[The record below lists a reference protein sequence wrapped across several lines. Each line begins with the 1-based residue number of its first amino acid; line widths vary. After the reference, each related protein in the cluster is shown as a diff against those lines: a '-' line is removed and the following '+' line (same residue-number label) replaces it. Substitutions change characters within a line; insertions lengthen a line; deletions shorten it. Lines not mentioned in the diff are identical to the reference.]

1 MNLFIASVQR
11 DLLVYFRHPSEVLN
25 PLIFFVVVISLFP
38 LGIGPEPGQLK
49 EIAPGIVWVAAL
61 LATLMSMDSMFRSDF
76 EDGSLEQVVLSE
88 QSTFI
93 FVLAKVASHWLLSGL
108 PLVLLMPLAALLLF
122 LDEAGIWALTLS
134 LLLVSPTL
142 SLLGGIGAALTV
154 GLPRGGLLVTILVMP
169 LYVPV
174 LVLATAMVQA
184 AEAGSE
190 TIGYIY
196 WLLAIL
202 FGAVCL
208 APIATAAAVN
218 VATDQ

>member
-1 MNLFIASVQR
+1 MNLFFASVQR
-11 DLLVYFRHPSEVLN
+11 DLLVHFRHPSEVLN
-25 PLIFFVVVISLFP
+25 PLVFFIVVISLFP

-88 QSTFI
+88 QSTFT
-93 FVLAKVASHWLLSGL
+93 FVLAKVVSHWLLSGL

-122 LDEAGIWALTLS
+122 LDEAGAWALTLS

-154 GLPRGGLLVTILVMP
+154 GLPRGGSAGDNPGDAILRAGSGVGDGNGSGRRSWQRHHR
-169 LYVPV
+169 LC
-174 LVLATAMVQA
+174 LLATGDFV
-184 AEAGSE
+184 
-190 TIGYIY
+190 
-196 WLLAIL
+196 WL
-202 FGAVCL
+202 VCAWRRSQL
-208 APIATAAAVN
+208 QPP
-218 VATDQ
+218 

>member
-1 MNLFIASVQR
+1 MNLFFASVQR
-11 DLLVYFRHPSEVLN
+11 DLLVHFRHPSEVLN
-25 PLIFFVVVISLFP
+25 PLVFFIVVISLFP

-88 QSTFI
+88 QSTFT
-93 FVLAKVASHWLLSGL
+93 FVLAKVVSHWLLSGL

-122 LDEAGIWALTLS
+122 LDEAGVWALS

-169 LYVPV
+169 FYVPV
-174 LVLATAMVQA
+174 LVFATAMVHA
-184 AEAGSE
+184 AEAGSD
-190 TIGYIY
+190 TIGYVY

-202 FGAVCL
+202 FGSLCL
-208 APIATAAAVN
+208 APIATAAALN
-218 VATDQ
+218 LATDQ

>member
-1 MNLFIASVQR
+1 
-11 DLLVYFRHPSEVLN
+11 
-25 PLIFFVVVISLFP
+25 
-38 LGIGPEPGQLK
+38 
-49 EIAPGIVWVAAL
+49 VAAL

-88 QSTFI
+88 QSTFT
-93 FVLAKVASHWLLSGL
+93 FVLAKIVSHWLLSGL

-122 LDEAGIWALTLS
+122 LDEAGVWALTLS

-169 LYVPV
+169 LYMPV
-174 LVLATAMVQA
+174 LVFATAMVHA
-184 AEAGSE
+184 AEAGSD
-190 TIGYIY
+190 TIGYVY

-202 FGAVCL
+202 FGSLCL
-208 APIATAAAVN
+208 APIATAAALN
-218 VATDQ
+218 LATDQ